1 MPTITQNG
9 EGVGRTKQQG
19 KGEDTYGQAAG
30 AIGGLAI
37 AFGFLATIKDKLGLS
52 WPATVLLTAGGLVAL
67 GYLAW
72 RIRWGVPALWARKP
86 ATSPAAQPT
95 ALQQESPVQAVNE
108 AQAPGEPVSE
118 AQVAVEAA
126 SGRDESHP
134 QLTMVLSRVG
144 AIGRGERVRA
154 GDVVIETLPGIG
166 TVYDFLVPE
175 GRTHDDVAKRLG
187 PIASMFGVTRL
198 HLKLETSRKTER
210 RVRLL
215 VLNEPPFSQPFP
227 APTRQEIQTFAGVPL
242 GHEVTGRLAGVPT
255 FDKASLLVGG
265 MTQMGKTTLV
275 NGLITCLLIAY
286 GDFDLYLLDGK
297 LCGLTRF
304 EKLAVRYEASDAPAV
319 LESMLNELLI
329 RVDDRY
335 TQLQD
340 AIRNRQPAPVFKP
353 VFFIID
359 EAADFYTD
367 NGTKESKEQVRRVE
381 DKSRSLVAKSLE
393 SGIATVMLT
402 QRPARDAIPVK
413 VRDQFLYRLCLY
425 VASEGSAK
433 VALGDSYFD
442 TVAPIHPALLDPDVK
457 GQGVLFANG
466 TSTLLRGFNFSDEF
480 IWGVVDEVHA
490 RREAAIPDSPLKQA
504 IGLLRETGVDFMS
517 TPDLAPAL
525 GITEDDPAERGKQLN
540 RLLGVPAVKTA
551 QGRGYRLA
559 DLTAAAMSGS

>member
-1 MPTITQNG
+1 M
-9 EGVGRTKQQG
+9 GRKPQQG
-19 KGEDTYGQAAG
+19 KGEDTYGQLTG
-30 AIGGLAI
+30 AIGAVAI
-37 AFGFLATIKDKLGLS
+37 AFGALAAIRDKLGLS
-52 WPATVLLTAGGLVAL
+52 WPVTVLGTAGALVAL

-72 RIRWGVPALWARKP
+72 RIRTGIPRLWARRPQSQAATPQAAFAQEAP
-86 ATSPAAQPT
+86 AVWQGLPAQAAPGGLVPGGP
-95 ALQQESPVQAVNE
+95 ADGVQAPV
-108 AQAPGEPVSE
+108 ADSPG
-118 AQVAVEAA
+118 
-126 SGRDESHP
+126 GNESHP
-134 QLTMVLSRVG
+134 QLTMLLSRVG
-144 AIGRGERVRA
+144 AISKDEAVRA
-154 GDVVIETLPGIG
+154 GDVTIETLPGIG

-198 HLKLETSRKTER
+198 HLKLETSRRSER
-210 RVRLL
+210 QVRLL
-215 VLNEPPFSQPFP
+215 VLNEPPFSRAFP
-227 APTRQEIQTFAGVPL
+227 TPTRQEIQTFAGVPL

-255 FDKASLLVGG
+255 FDKASLLIAG

-286 GDFDLYLLDGK
+286 GEFDLYLLDGK
-297 LCGLTRF
+297 LCGLTKF
-304 EKLAVRYEASDAPAV
+304 EKLAVRYEASDDPAV
-319 LESMLNELLI
+319 LEDMLDELNS
-329 RVDDRY
+329 RVDRRY

-353 VFFIID
+353 VFFIVD

-381 DKSRSLVAKSLE
+381 DKSRSLVSKALE

-402 QRPARDAIPVK
+402 QRPAKDAIPVK
-413 VRDQFLYRLCLY
+413 VRDQFLYRMCLY

-457 GQGVLFANG
+457 GQAVLFANG
-466 TSTLLRGFNFSDEF
+466 SSTLLRGFNFADEF
-480 IWGVVDEVHA
+480 IWEVVDEVHA

-504 IGLLRETGVDFMS
+504 IELMRNTGVEFMS

-525 GITEDDPAERGKQLN
+525 GITETDPTERGKQLS
-540 RLLGVPAVKTA
+540 RLLGGVPAAKTA
-551 QGRGYRLA
+551 QGRGYRLT
-559 DLTAAAMSGS
+559 DLTAAALAAV

>member
-1 MPTITQNG
+1 MA
-9 EGVGRTKQQG
+9 RKQQPG
-19 KGEDTYGQAAG
+19 KGEDMYAQAAG

-37 AFGFLATIKDKLGLS
+37 AFGFLGAIKDKLGLS
-52 WPATVLLTAGGLVAL
+52 WPATVLLTAGALVAL

-72 RIRWGVPALWARKP
+72 RIRWGLPRLWARQP
-86 ATSPAAQPT
+86 GASAVPQQAA
-95 ALQQESPVQAVNE
+95 LKQESPTQAV
-108 AQAPGEPVSE
+108 AAVASGAPVGAAP
-118 AQVAVEAA
+118 VAVEASPGGDA
-126 SGRDESHP
+126 HHP
-134 QLTMVLSRVG
+134 QLSMVLSRVG
-144 AIGRGERVRA
+144 AISRDEHIRA
-154 GDVVIETLPGIG
+154 GDVTIEDLPGIG

-198 HLKLETSRKTER
+198 HLKLETSRKSER
-210 RVRLL
+210 HVRLL
-215 VLNEPPFSQPFP
+215 VLSEPPFSSPFP
-227 APTRQEIQTFAGVPL
+227 SPTRQEIQTFAGVPL

-255 FDKASLLVGG
+255 FDKASLLVAG

-286 GDFDLYLLDGK
+286 GEFDLYLLDGK
-297 LCGLTRF
+297 LCGLTKF
-304 EKLAVRYEASDAPAV
+304 EKLAVRYEASDDPAV
-319 LESMLNELLI
+319 LESMLDELLV

-353 VFFIID
+353 VFFVID

-367 NGTKESKEQVRRVE
+367 NGTKESKEQVRRVT

-393 SGIATVMLT
+393 SGISTVMLT
-402 QRPARDAIPVK
+402 QRPAKDAIPVK
-413 VRDQFLYRLCLY
+413 VRDQFLYRMCLY

-442 TVAPIHPALLDPDVK
+442 TVAPIHPALLDPEIK
-457 GQGVLFANG
+457 GQAVLFANG
-466 TSTLLRGFNFSDEF
+466 SSTLIRGFNFADEF

-504 IGLLRETGVDFMS
+504 IDIMRTDGVEFMA
-517 TPDLAPAL
+517 TAELAPAL
-525 GITEDDPAERGKQLN
+525 GITEKDPAERGKQLS
-540 RLLGVPAVKTA
+540 RLLGVPADKGTKGV
-551 QGRGYRLA
+551 RGYRLA
-559 DLTAAAMSGS
+559 DLTAAALSGS